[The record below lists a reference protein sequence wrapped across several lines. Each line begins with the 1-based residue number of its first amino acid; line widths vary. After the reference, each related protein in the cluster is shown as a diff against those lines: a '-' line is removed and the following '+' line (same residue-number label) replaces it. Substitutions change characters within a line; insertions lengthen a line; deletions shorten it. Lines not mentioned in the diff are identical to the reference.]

1 MRKYYT
7 IEKTLHTNKES
18 LVAMISSCVGNRKNP
33 KPEKNFPPEKKIFL
47 RAGTQKKKFFCGQEL
62 KKKISSSES

>member
-47 RAGTQKKKFFCGQEL
+47 RAGTQKKNF
-62 KKKISSSES
+62 